1 MKISNGTII
10 FDNETSVRIERIWS
24 GADITIIVSQGPRGN
39 ATGITLTQAEAQKV
53 LELLTRTV
61 AKGDDDAT
69 RP

>member
-10 FDNETSVRIERIWS
+10 FDNETSLRIERIWS
-24 GADITIIVSQGPRGN
+24 GANITIIVSQGPRGN
-39 ATGITLTQAEAQKV
+39 ATSITLTQAEAQKV
-53 LELLTRTV
+53 LELLARAI